1 MSKRR
6 RDEAAANPDA
16 IVFRGDGDTVAI
28 QRGASP
34 GATRGG
40 GGFRGSFGR
49 GGGAGH
55 SFEGGRGAFGGGRG
69 GRGAFGGGRGGF
81 GDGGRGAF
89 GGRGGFG
96 SGGRGAFGGGRG
108 GFGDRGRGAF
118 GGGRGGRGAFG
129 SSRGGGGGQFE
140 PCWICGAD
148 DHRRRDCPNKL
159 EGSDGHLIQRKLVC
173 LKCRRLGHRA
183 SECTTSA
190 SSGAVDALT
199 GGVRGGADA
208 LCFNC
213 GGTGHGVFQCPEPKA
228 GGGMSFATCFLCGKT
243 GHLAKSCEKNERG
256 VYPRGGSCKVCGSI
270 RHLAKDCDQ
279 EGGDGAAAEGGADGD
294 ASAAEEDAG
303 ADVAVDA
310 PRASAGGGGRAGGG
324 DDLDGNFAP
333 TQDADEGGDAG
344 VVEGA
349 AAAKPRKKSKHSDSR
364 KRTRA

>member
-16 IVFRGDGDTVAI
+16 IVFRGGGDTVAI

-34 GATRGG
+34 GAACGG

-49 GGGAGH
+49 GGEAGH

-81 GDGGRGAF
+81 SDGGRGAF
-89 GGRGGFG
+89 GGRGG
-96 SGGRGAFGGGRG
+96 FGGGRG

-129 SSRGGGGGQFE
+129 SSRGGGGGGGGQFE

-208 LCFNC
+208 MCFNC
-213 GGTGHGVFQCPEPKA
+213 GGTGHGVFQCPEPKV

-270 RHLAKDCDQ
+270 KHLAKDCDQ
-279 EGGDGAAAEGGADGD
+279 EGGGDAAAEAVGADGV
-294 ASAAEEDAG
+294 ASAADEDA
-303 ADVAVDA
+303 AAEAVGDT
-310 PRASAGGGGRAGGG
+310 PRASAAGGGRVGGG
-324 DDLDGNFAP
+324 DDLDGSFAP

-344 VVEGA
+344 VGEA
-349 AAAKPRKKSKHSDSR
+349 SAAAKPRKKTKHSDSR